1 MKLIVQ
7 SDDYG
12 ITPAVACGIIE
23 GIKHG
28 VVRNTGMF
36 TNMPWAEECAEM
48 IRPYLD
54 QIALGIDLNAST
66 GCSIL
71 GHDKVPGL
79 CHEDG
84 SFFTSRENREL
95 DKDAPDHDHV
105 KYEEVYAE
113 FDAQIQKFIAL
124 FGKVPDYIHGHA
136 YGTKT
141 TFRASMDLAKKYNR
155 LYSSQLNAAP
165 GVKGAGMGWYRY
177 GGGPE
182 AQLTEDLVSYIIQDT
197 DGLLNHEYG
206 YLITHCGYADAPL
219 FKLSSF
225 NACRVKD
232 LEALTSKEVK
242 EWIEENQIE
251 LITFKDL
258 PFKPEDIHIEYRSFF
273 G

>member
-28 VVRNTGMF
+28 VIRNTGMF
-36 TNMPWAEECAEM
+36 TNMPWAAECVEM

-54 QIALGIDLNAST
+54 QIAFGIDLNAST
-66 GCSIL
+66 GSSLL
-71 GHDKVPGL
+71 GYDKVPGL

-84 SFFTSRENREL
+84 SFYTSRENKAL
-95 DKDAPDHDHV
+95 DQDAPEHDHV
-105 KYEEVYAE
+105 DYDQVYAE
-113 FDAQIQKFIAL
+113 FDAQIQKFIEL
-124 FGKVPDYIHGHA
+124 VGRKPDYLHGHA

-141 TFRASMDLAKKYNR
+141 TFRASMDLAKKYGL
-155 LYSSQLNAAP
+155 LYSSQINAAP
-165 GVKGAGMGWYRY
+165 GVKPAGMGWVVF
-177 GGGPE
+177 GGPE
-182 AQLTEDLVSYIIQDT
+182 AQMKEDLVSYITTDH
-197 DGLLNHEYG
+197 DGLLESEYA

-225 NACRVKD
+225 NALRVKD
-232 LEALTSKEVK
+232 LEALCSDEVK
-242 EWIEENQIE
+242 QWIKDNNVE
-251 LITFKDL
+251 LITIKDL
-258 PFKPEDIHIEYRSFF
+258 PFKTEDIAVEWKPFF